1 MAKMDE
7 LVNNSMDK
15 TDKTQV
21 LTDIITTME
30 TEMDKETGLADKTIN
45 LVVKMVNSVDRMVN
59 LVDRMVNS
67 VVKTVNLA
75 KMANS
80 ANNTTKTPLTAT
92 TDSET
97 TMDKETVSVV
107 QIHTTTKME
116 MEAFRTVSTLSTN
129 SAHTTGQAKAWNK
142 MICFSTKTL
151 FPPLMQNKITQIV
164 CTCQLHPL
172 TFHHNNMFIHS
183 ITHF

>member
-15 TDKTQV
+15 TAKMQA

-30 TEMDKETGLADKTIN
+30 TETEMDKETVLADKTIN
-45 LVVKMVNSVDRMVN
+45 LVVKMVNSVAKMVDS
-59 LVDRMVNS
+59 VVRMVNS
-67 VVKTVNLA
+67 V

-92 TDSET
+92 TDSDT
-97 TMDKETVSVV
+97 TMGKETVSVV